1 MEFLHKFDPEKY
13 EQPVR
18 TFIGR
23 ELKDSLEE
31 VDYLQES
38 HLRIWYNTQ
47 EEDYAMHHHPAVE
60 VILCVEQSYH
70 VTVTN
75 QSFTLHPGDIL
86 IIPPHLLHSIESK
99 KGARFIGL
107 FNIDMLHAFSDFKI
121 LTPALLTPHLLN
133 PELTPQTYDKVYKT
147 FMKIIDYYFSN
158 EIMWEISIYSKI
170 LELLALI
177 GQYRY
182 GATQQDSKL
191 DKSASE
197 NYEKFATL
205 LTYVDSH
212 YASEI
217 TLEQAAALV
226 GFSKFHFSRLFKE
239 FTNCTFYDYL
249 SQTRIQAAKRLLST
263 GTSITDIAF
272 QTGFNSLTSFCR
284 CFKKYT
290 DLSPSEYRDLYEKSN
305 P

>member
-47 EEDYAMHHHPAVE
+47 EEEYATHHHPAVE

-107 FNIDMLHAFSDFKI
+107 FNIDMLNAFSDFKT

-133 PELTPQTYDKVYKT
+133 PELAPQTYDKVYKT

-158 EIMWEISIYSKI
+158 EIMWEFSIYSEI
-170 LELLALI
+170 LKLLALI

-182 GATQQDSKL
+182 GNPLHDSKL

-212 YASEI
+212 YANEI
-217 TLEQAAALV
+217 TLEQAASLV

>member
-1 MEFLHKFDPEKY
+1 MEFLHKFNPEKY
-13 EQPVR
+13 EQPAVR
-18 TFIGR
+18 TFVGR
-23 ELKDSLEE
+23 ELKDSFEE

-47 EEDYAMHHHPAVE
+47 EDAYAMHHHPAVE
-60 VILCVEQSYH
+60 VILCVEQTYH

-75 QSFTLHPGDIL
+75 QAFTLHPGDIL
-86 IIPPHLLHSIESK
+86 VIPPHLLHSMEGD

-107 FNIDMLHAFSDFKI
+107 FNIDMLNVFSDLKI
-121 LTPALLTPHLLN
+121 LAPTFLTPHLLN
-133 PELTPQTYDKVYKT
+133 PDQTPETYDFVYKT
-147 FMKIIDYYFSN
+147 FIKIIDYYFSN
-158 EIMWEISIYSKI
+158 EIMWEFSIYSKI

-182 GATQQDSKL
+182 GATLHDSKL

-205 LTYVDSH
+205 LTYIDSH
-212 YASEI
+212 YANEI

-263 GTSITDIAF
+263 STSITDIAF

-290 DLSPSEYRDLYEKSN
+290 DLSPSEYRDLYEKS
-305 P
+305 

>member
-47 EEDYAMHHHPAVE
+47 EEGYATHHHPAVE

-107 FNIDMLHAFSDFKI
+107 FNIDMLHVFSDFKT

-182 GATQQDSKL
+182 GATQQNSKL

-263 GTSITDIAF
+263 NTSITDIAF

-290 DLSPSEYRDLYEKSN
+290 DLSPSEYRDLYEKS
-305 P
+305 

>member
-47 EEDYAMHHHPAVE
+47 EEGYATHHHPAVE
-60 VILCVEQSYH
+60 VILCIEQSYH

-75 QSFTLHPGDIL
+75 QSFILHPGDIL
-86 IIPPHLLHSIESK
+86 IIPPHLLHSIECN

-107 FNIDMLHAFSDFKI
+107 FNIDMLNAFSDFKT
-121 LTPALLTPHLLN
+121 LAPALLTPHLLN
-133 PELTPQTYDKVYKT
+133 PDLTPQTYDKVYKT

-158 EIMWEISIYSKI
+158 EIMWEFSIYSKI
-170 LELLALI
+170 LELLALL

-182 GATQQDSKL
+182 GATHQDSKL

-212 YASEI
+212 YANEI

-290 DLSPSEYRDLYEKSN
+290 DLSPSEYRDLYEKS
-305 P
+305 

>member
-47 EEDYAMHHHPAVE
+47 EEGYATHHHPAVE

-107 FNIDMLHAFSDFKI
+107 FNIDMLHVFSDFKT

-182 GATQQDSKL
+182 GATQQNSKL

>member
-1 MEFLHKFDPEKY
+1 MEFLHKFDPKKY

-18 TFIGR
+18 TFLGR

-47 EEDYAMHHHPAVE
+47 EEGYATHHHPAVE
-60 VILCVEQSYH
+60 VILCVEQPYK

-75 QSFTLHPGDIL
+75 QSFTLQPGDIL
-86 IIPPHLLHSIESK
+86 VIPPHLLHSMESS

-107 FNIDMLHAFSDFKI
+107 FNIDMLNVFSDLKT
-121 LTPALLTPHLLN
+121 LAPTLLTPHLLN
-133 PELTPQTYDKVYKT
+133 PDRTPETYDFVYKT
-147 FMKIIDYYFSN
+147 FIKIIDYYFSN
-158 EIMWEISIYSKI
+158 EIMWEFSIYSKI

-182 GATQQDSKL
+182 GATLHDSKL
-191 DKSASE
+191 DKSVSE

-205 LTYVDSH
+205 LTYIDSH
-212 YASEI
+212 YANEI

-290 DLSPSEYRDLYEKSN
+290 DLSPSEYRDLYEKS
-305 P
+305 